1 MHFMKRIQKSSHC
14 INRIGRSFYVI
25 VIFFGI
31 IPILFSI
38 TLCKNDRTK
47 ELPSFSYSD
56 TAYLKIQ
63 FRNITDSLRIRIN
76 SAITFPQVMF
86 SRQFGVCEDDIF
98 NFKVILSKP
107 EYVEIISGDR
117 LQNYLIPGDTLK
129 LIVDYNPNRS
139 FADMAVFEGE
149 GGMIYKYFKAK
160 QQMLGYWNTAVG
172 LANFSSP
179 TYTLDEVLSAVDS
192 FYLKEMAFLED
203 FTENNELPYWFYET
217 ERANI
222 VYGRASMKSGYI
234 SYRNALKITDIKPND
249 QLYGFMDSM
258 LIFNP
263 QAKFS
268 NTYYFF
274 LTQHFIR
281 FNQEGLETK
290 KRFERV
296 YPLLQR
302 ILPAV
307 YTELDGEIREY
318 FLAQR
323 INELY
328 TLATRMD
335 QLQMADS
342 LLNQIKHHL
351 DHPQILE
358 ILDTQKKERE
368 AYLNEML
375 TLSPGKT
382 APMFYL
388 QDENGSFHRL
398 SDYRGRYVYISF
410 WATWCKPCIEQF
422 VDENRLVE
430 NYSGGNIEFI
440 TICLDQ
446 KPDLWIKIIN
456 ERWLKGIKLICK
468 GNWDKRLQTDYNI
481 IQLPHHVLIDR
492 DGLIIENNCKGPI
505 EIGPVLSELR

>member
-1 MHFMKRIQKSSHC
+1 MKLRNFIDEKNMHFIKRIQKSSRC
-14 INRIGRSFYVI
+14 INQIGRSFYVI
-25 VIFFGI
+25 VIFVGI

-38 TLCKNDRTK
+38 TRCKNDRTN
-47 ELPSFSYSD
+47 ELPSISYND

-76 SAITFPQVMF
+76 SAISFPLAVF
-86 SRQFGVCEDDIF
+86 ARQFVVCDDDIYDF
-98 NFKVILSKP
+98 EVILSKP

-129 LIVDYNPNRS
+129 LIIDYNPDRS

-160 QQMLGYWNTAVG
+160 QQM
-172 LANFSSP
+172 
-179 TYTLDEVLSAVDS
+179 
-192 FYLKEMAFLED
+192 
-203 FTENNELPYWFYET
+203 
-217 ERANI
+217 
-222 VYGRASMKSGYI
+222 
-234 SYRNALKITDIKPND
+234 
-249 QLYGFMDSM
+249 
-258 LIFNP
+258 
-263 QAKFS
+263 
-268 NTYYFF
+268 
-274 LTQHFIR
+274 
-281 FNQEGLETK
+281 
-290 KRFERV
+290 
-296 YPLLQR
+296 
-302 ILPAV
+302 
-307 YTELDGEIREY
+307 
-318 FLAQR
+318 
-323 INELY
+323 
-328 TLATRMD
+328 
-335 QLQMADS
+335 ADS
-342 LLNQIKHHL
+342 LLNQIEHHL

-368 AYLNEML
+368 AYLKEML

-398 SDYRGRYVYISF
+398 IDYRGRYVYISF

-430 NYSGGNIEFI
+430 TYRGGNIEFI

-446 KPDLWIKIIN
+446 KPDLWIEIIN
-456 ERWLKGIKLICK
+456 ERQLKGVKLLCK

-492 DGLIIENNCKGPI
+492 DGLIMENNCKGPI
-505 EIGPVLSELR
+505 EIVPVLSELR